1 MKFNIFDYDFL
12 DVVKPIILIFLIVL
26 FVTAIINS
34 TSGNSLEKNKKE
46 YIDKG
51 YEKTIVIIDNYG
63 KTKEILIKNNN
74 ESVDEIKK
82 EIVEKEVAK

>member
-51 YEKTIVIIDNYG
+51 YEKTIMN
-63 KTKEILIKNNN
+63 
-74 ESVDEIKK
+74 
-82 EIVEKEVAK
+82 